1 MTDLR
6 RIWRVM
12 ARAGGMRRAMVATA
26 AVLLAGAG
34 LLALSGWFIS
44 AAALAG
50 LIGAGAVF
58 DVFRPAASVRA
69 LAILRTATRY
79 GERYSGH
86 DATLRGVV
94 DLRRAVLGGLAALD
108 WDRPTRLRRGTAVN
122 RVVADCDAQ
131 DGLPLRLVLPLI
143 GGAVV
148 LAGAGVLVGALAGWQ
163 IALWICGSHLL
174 GVAAAMIWALPPA
187 RRLSAA
193 AAQAGRAHAAA
204 VIDMMTA
211 RDDLA
216 VHGRLPDAVRIALS
230 HDVTARALQ
239 TRLDGVERGVALALD
254 LTRAASAIGAL
265 ALAGQAVA
273 LGRIGPAIAAMCFFL
288 ALALAEVTA
297 PLRRAIADYGR
308 IAEAATRIAL
318 LLTPAAPDPVRPVP
332 PCHDAARPAPA
343 GPLPLV
349 LDGLRIGAGQML
361 VPTGASGAGK
371 TTLLN
376 ALAGLVPAAGHGIT
390 LNGTPPT
397 DWPEAALRDH
407 LTLVAQ
413 RLALIA
419 GSLRENLTLAA
430 PDASDARMLQALTA
444 VCLDHLRDG
453 LDLRIG
459 PSGDGLSGGERRRLA
474 LARALLRRPA
484 LLLLDEPTEGL
495 DDPTAAAVLRGI
507 RASLP
512 QAAIVMATHR
522 RATAGGNDFH
532 INLD

>member
-6 RIWRVM
+6 CIWRVM

-58 DVFRPAASVRA
+58 DIFRPAASVRA

-94 DLRRAVLGGLAALD
+94 NLRRPVLGGLAALD
-108 WDRPTRLRRGTAVN
+108 WDRLTRLRRGTAVN

-143 GGAVV
+143 GGTVAFIG
-148 LAGAGVLVGALAGWQ
+148 AGALVTALAGWQ
-163 IALWICGSHLL
+163 IALWTCGSHLL
-174 GVAAAMIWALPPA
+174 GVAAVMIWALPRA

-211 RDDLA
+211 RDELA
-216 VHGRLPDAVRIALS
+216 VHGRLPEAARAALTHDA
-230 HDVTARALQ
+230 TARALQ
-239 TRLDGVERGVALALD
+239 TRLDGVERGVVLALD
-254 LTRAASAIGAL
+254 LTRAASAIGSL

-273 LGRIGPAIAAMCFFL
+273 LGQIGPAIAAMCFFL

-308 IAEAATRIAL
+308 IMDAATRIAPL
-318 LLTPAAPDPVRPVP
+318 LKPVLPEVP
-332 PCHDAARPAPA
+332 RQTPA

-349 LDGLRIGAGQML
+349 LDGLVVDQGQVL
-361 VPTGASGAGK
+361 VLTGPSGAGK

-376 ALAGLVPAAGHGIT
+376 ALAGLAPPRGRHIT

-407 LTLVAQ
+407 VTLVPQ
-413 RLALIA
+413 RPALIA
-419 GSLRENLTLAA
+419 GSLRNNLSLAA
-430 PDASDARMLQALTA
+430 PDATDAQMLQALAA
-444 VCLDHLRDG
+444 VRLDHLRDG

-459 PSGDGLSGGERRRLA
+459 PGGEDLSGGERRRLV

-495 DDPTAAAVLRGI
+495 DAPTAAAVLLGI
-507 RASLP
+507 RTSLP

-522 RATAGGNDFH
+522 RATVGVNDFH
-532 INLD
+532 IDLG